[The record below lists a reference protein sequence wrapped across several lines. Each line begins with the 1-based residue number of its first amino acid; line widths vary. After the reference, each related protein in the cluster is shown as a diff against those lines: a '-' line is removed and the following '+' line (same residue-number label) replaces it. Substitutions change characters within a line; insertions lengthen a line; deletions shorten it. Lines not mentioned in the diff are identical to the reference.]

1 MDHLTRLRLP
11 NNQPGQAGKP
21 RLAVLGGGAGLL
33 SLSTWQLHPIPDN
46 WGPAPPPN
54 RQRLS
59 PSSAA
64 PAPAHRCAQVNQGA
78 DSVAF
83 QDLYGLWIILASG
96 IGLGTLLMIAQRTMR
111 HYQKHGSLQKGGGGG
126 GGGGPLDGS
135 PLPEGRRPLRLLSAL
150 RSLPRSSVKW
160 TASSRAARK
169 GGRASSGANGAAEP
183 AGPTSTLRTPRGATT
198 DLESQA
204 TVEHGSLESPSLSAA
219 SSPARPA
226 AAVGQ
231 LPRPAQAQPSPSQ
244 AAERE
249 LRRSSSMQRASALQ
263 AVDSIYS
270 AVK

>member
-1 MDHLTRLRLP
+1 M
-11 NNQPGQAGKP
+11 
-21 RLAVLGGGAGLL
+21 
-33 SLSTWQLHPIPDN
+33 
-46 WGPAPPPN
+46 
-54 RQRLS
+54 
-59 PSSAA
+59 
-64 PAPAHRCAQVNQGA
+64 
-78 DSVAF
+78 AF

-183 AGPTSTLRTPRGATT
+183 VGPTSTLRTPRGATT